1 MDVSVLD
8 AGGSP
13 VWQKLTVPLE
23 KGIYTDQF
31 KLTDEPALGEWTIQV
46 ESTIMLSEMTG
57 QETETYQ
64 RNDKYQQFT
73 VFA

>member
-1 MDVSVLD
+1 MPLTNTVDVSVLD

-46 ESTIMLSEMTG
+46 G
-57 QETETYQ
+57 RVYNYAF
-64 RNDKYQQFT
+64 RNDRT
-73 VFA
+73 GN